1 MQKRKLGKTGIEV
14 TELCF
19 GALPMGPIQKN
30 VPVADCA
37 DVVANALQSGINFI
51 DTAQAYKT
59 YEPIKMA
66 MDRTGIRPVIAS
78 KSSEKTYEGMAMAV
92 EEALGALGIDYIDIF
107 HLHAAREGENAF
119 EVYKDSLQCL
129 VDMKKKGKVKA
140 VGIST
145 HHTAVTRLAAEV
157 DVIDVVFPI
166 INNKGRGIMGGTTE
180 DMLQSMEKVA
190 KAGKGFYL
198 MKVLGG
204 GSLINEYDEALKFAR
219 NIEGY
224 ASIAIGMVSIP
235 EVEFNVKYFNGE
247 LANAVISLDK
257 AEKKAVVVARNCK
270 SCGQCIAACP
280 ADAIS
285 FDDDNKARIDSAKC
299 LTCGYCTPVCPEFA
313 IRVI

>member
-37 DVVANALQSGINFI
+37 DVVAKALQSGINFI
-51 DTAQAYKT
+51 DTAQVYKT

-66 MDRTGIRPVIAS
+66 MDKTGIRPVIAS
-78 KSSEKTYEGMAMAV
+78 KSSQKTYEGMALAV
-92 EEALGALGIDYIDIF
+92 EEALDALEVDYIDIF

-145 HHTAVTRLAAEV
+145 HHTAVTRLAADV

-180 DMLQSMEKVA
+180 DMLQSMKKVA
-190 KAGKGFYL
+190 KAGKGLYL

>member
-37 DVVANALQSGINFI
+37 DVVAKALQSGINFI
-51 DTAQAYKT
+51 DTAQVYKT

-66 MDRTGIRPVIAS
+66 MDKTGIRPVIAS
-78 KSSEKTYEGMAMAV
+78 KSSQKTYEGMALAV
-92 EEALGALGIDYIDIF
+92 EEALDALEVDYIDIF

-145 HHTAVTRLAAEV
+145 HHTAVTRLAADV

-190 KAGKGFYL
+190 KAGKGLYL

>member
-37 DVVANALQSGINFI
+37 DVVAKALQSGINFI

-59 YEPIKMA
+59 YEPIKIA
-66 MDRTGIRPVIAS
+66 MDRTGIKPVIAS
-78 KSSEKTYEGMAMAV
+78 KSSEKTYEKMTMAV

-145 HHTAVTRLAAEV
+145 HHTAVTRLAADV

-190 KAGKGFYL
+190 KAGKGLYL

-247 LANAVISLDK
+247 LADAVISLDK
-257 AEKKAVVVARNCK
+257 AEKKATVVASNCK

>member
-37 DVVANALQSGINFI
+37 DVVEKALQSGINFI

-78 KSSEKTYEGMAMAV
+78 KSSQKTYEGMAMAV

-145 HHTAVTRLAAEV
+145 HHTAVTRLAADV

-190 KAGKGFYL
+190 KAGKGLYL

>member
-37 DVVANALQSGINFI
+37 DVVAKALQSGINFI
-51 DTAQAYKT
+51 DTAQAYRT

-92 EEALGALGIDYIDIF
+92 EEALDALGIDYIDIF

-145 HHTAVTRLAAEV
+145 HHTTVTKLAAEV

-180 DMLQSMEKVA
+180 DMLQSIEKVA
-190 KAGKGFYL
+190 KAGKGLYL

-204 GSLINEYDEALKFAR
+204 GSLISEYNEALKFAR

-247 LANAVISLDK
+247 LADAVISLDK
-257 AEKKAVVVARNCK
+257 AEKKATVVARNCK
-270 SCGQCIAACP
+270 SCGKCMAACP